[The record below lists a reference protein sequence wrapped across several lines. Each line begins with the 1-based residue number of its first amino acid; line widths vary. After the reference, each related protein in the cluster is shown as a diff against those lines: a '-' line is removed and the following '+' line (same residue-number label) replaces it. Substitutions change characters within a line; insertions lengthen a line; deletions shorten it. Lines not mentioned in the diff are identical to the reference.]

1 MNVDVVANEF
11 CFVGIL
17 NHAWDG
23 WRNET
28 VVENYDLPFVDATL
42 SD

>member
-1 MNVDVVANEF
+1 MEMWLLTKGL
-11 CFVGIL
+11 FVGIL

-42 SD
+42 SE